1 MRHRHIVIYLTALV
15 KCARLSIVLSTLDL
29 SSLVD
34 YRYPLVMT
42 PKDVVERELN
52 GGTAQT
58 DWALA
63 LAKRR
68 KIDLSGTSQ
77 ERTAADAG
85 DLLTQTDVSRLERGL
100 LHPIDDLSVS
110 QLNAY
115 IGALRW
121 TLDEFIKE
129 TGLSVPWYGFSASA
143 ALEDAPRIATRTID
157 VLDGVGAGPGYDDG
171 RKVGEI
177 EIPAVWTELHGA
189 YLVHGDSMAP
199 EIRDGDKVIAKI
211 TEAVELGDIVVVYHP
226 EHGMIVKK
234 LLISNERERRAVFA
248 SRNPDYAK
256 ILCCEGCRII
266 GKVRRVEN
274 VKDYF

>member
-1 MRHRHIVIYLTALV
+1 MPPKNIV
-15 KCARLSIVLSTLDL
+15 
-29 SSLVD
+29 
-34 YRYPLVMT
+34 
-42 PKDVVERELN
+42 EQELN
-52 GGTAQT
+52 GGTALAG
-58 DWALA
+58 WAKA
-63 LAKRR
+63 LFQRR
-68 KIDLSGTSQ
+68 MDLGRPSQ
-77 ERTAADAG
+77 ERIAADAG

-115 IGALRW
+115 IGALKW
-121 TLDEFIKE
+121 TVDEFIKE
-129 TGLSVPWYGFSASA
+129 TGLSVPWYGISASA
-143 ALEDAPRIATRTID
+143 SVKDAPQIATRTID

-171 RKVGEI
+171 RKVGKI
-177 EIPAVWTELHGA
+177 KIPATWKELHGA

-199 EIRDGDKVIAKI
+199 DIRDGDKVVVKI

-226 EHGMIVKK
+226 DHGMIVKK
-234 LLISNERERRAVFA
+234 LLISNEQERRAVFA

-256 ILCCEGCRII
+256 ILCCDGCRII